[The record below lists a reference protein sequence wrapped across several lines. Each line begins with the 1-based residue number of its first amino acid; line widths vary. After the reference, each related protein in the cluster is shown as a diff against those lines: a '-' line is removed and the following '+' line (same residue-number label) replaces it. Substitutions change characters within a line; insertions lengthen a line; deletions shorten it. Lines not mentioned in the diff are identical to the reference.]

1 MNTMNIPGFTAERSL
16 EPARGRYRGGRRV
29 ASRSGAVIP
38 AIPACR
44 NCDWILDRCAEN
56 GGRPRAVC
64 DACRFGNCYEENDPS
79 HCRIDPISGRVIC
92 DI

>member
-16 EPARGRYRGGRRV
+16 EAARGRYRGGRRV

-44 NCDWILDRCAEN
+44 NCDWILANCAEN
-56 GGRPRAVC
+56 GNRPRAVC
-64 DACRFGNCYEENDPS
+64 NAVGSATAMKRTTPATAGSIPS
-79 HCRIDPISGRVIC
+79 RVE
-92 DI
+92 